1 MTKLFRSA
9 NTNVS
14 NSWLVTKLFSS
25 ANTNVPD
32 PSIHLTTKLPI
43 RITIQLISISMD
55 EERKVIILSEAV
67 LIGNQILADL
77 KITVTTKLETPVK
90 ERTVTIIKR
99 KR

>member
-1 MTKLFRSA
+1 
-9 NTNVS
+9 
-14 NSWLVTKLFSS
+14 
-25 ANTNVPD
+25 
-32 PSIHLTTKLPI
+32 
-43 RITIQLISISMD
+43 MD

-67 LIGNQILADL
+67 LIGNPILADL

>member
-1 MTKLFRSA
+1 
-9 NTNVS
+9 
-14 NSWLVTKLFSS
+14 
-25 ANTNVPD
+25 
-32 PSIHLTTKLPI
+32 
-43 RITIQLISISMD
+43 MD

-77 KITVTTKLETPVK
+77 KITVTTKVEPPPK